1 MSRKPREIAACI
13 DSNVFVSG
21 IAFGGKPLRVLE
33 RALRRDFRMITSV
46 VIMKEVRRNLVGKL
60 GLPAARV
67 DAFLSDILEVSSAY
81 VPTGEVTFISHP
93 GDDLVLEV
101 ALMSGADVLVTGDR
115 KHLLP
120 LNPFKGLTIEPP
132 SAFLRRLDGL

>member
-1 MSRKPREIAACI
+1 MGRKSLLIAACV
-13 DSNVFVSG
+13 DSNIFVSG

-46 VIMKEVRRNLVGKL
+46 VIMNEVRRNLVGKL
-60 GLPAARV
+60 GLSSRRV
-67 DAFLSDILEVSSAY
+67 DDFLTDILAVSSAY

-101 ALMSGADVLVTGDR
+101 SLMSGADVLVTGDR
-115 KHLLP
+115 RHLLP